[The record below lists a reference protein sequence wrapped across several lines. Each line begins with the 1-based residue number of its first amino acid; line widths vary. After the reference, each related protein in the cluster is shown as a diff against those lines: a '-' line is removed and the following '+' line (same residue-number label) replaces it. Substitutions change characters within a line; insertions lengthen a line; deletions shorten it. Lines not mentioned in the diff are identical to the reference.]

1 MNKPILEACVE
12 SLEQAVLAEQC
23 GANRIELCA
32 ALETGGLTP
41 DHQTIVSARQSLHIP
56 IMVIIRPRPG
66 DFVYSETELNTM
78 ARDILF
84 CKNAGIE
91 GVVLGCLTDEGGID
105 LAKAGYLA
113 SLALPMQV
121 TFHKA
126 IDETK
131 SPLASL
137 GQIMQ
142 IQGVTRVLTSGG
154 AETAEEGQTVL
165 KEMVK
170 LAEGKLNVIVAGKV
184 TKDNLRQLHA
194 AIGAK
199 EYHGRR
205 IVF

>member
-12 SLEQAVLAEQC
+12 SLEQAVLAEQY

-32 ALETGGLTP
+32 DLETGGLTP
-41 DHQTIVSARQSLHIP
+41 DHQTIAAARQSLHIP

-66 DFVYSETELNTM
+66 NFVYSEMEMQTM
-78 ARDILF
+78 AADILY

-91 GVVLGCLTDEGGID
+91 GVVLGCLTEAGEVD
-105 LAKAGYLA
+105 LSKTSYLA
-113 SLALPMQV
+113 SMALPMQV

-126 IDETK
+126 IDESK
-131 SPLASL
+131 NPLAAL
-137 GQIMQ
+137 AQIMQ
-142 IQGVTRVLTSGG
+142 IQGITRVLTSGG

-170 LAEGKLNVIVAGKV
+170 LAEGKLNVLVAGKV